1 MSARPS
7 VLTIGALHTGADD
20 GIVADAS
27 VLSDLACRPA
37 VVATCLV
44 PRSGDAALPLPPAL
58 FSAALAAGLD
68 EAPRATRVGA
78 IGDQD
83 VDALAALL
91 AGRAPDAIVLA
102 PELAALPVKRRDPLF
117 ACAAVVVV
125 RGGDL
130 RDLAGLQDLA
140 SRVRDEGARSV
151 LVAGASLRGRVVDLL
166 DEDGR
171 VTVFDTSRIQA
182 PWIPGLAGS
191 HVSALAAHLAHG
203 ESLVRA
209 AEAAQRY
216 VGLRLRRGR

>member
-7 VLTIGALHTGADD
+7 VLTIGALLTGADD
-20 GIVADAS
+20 GIVSDAS
-27 VLSDLACRPA
+27 VLSDLGCRPA
-37 VVATCLV
+37 VVPTCLV
-44 PRSGDAALPLPPAL
+44 PGSGEAALPLPPAV

-68 EAPRATRVGA
+68 EAPRASRVGE

-83 VDALAALL
+83 VESHAALL
-91 AGRAPDAIVLA
+91 ASRAPDGIVLA
-102 PELAALPVKRRDPLF
+102 PEAAALPALS
-117 ACAAVVVV
+117 ASAAVVVV

-130 RDLAGLQDLA
+130 RDLAALERLA
-140 SRVRDEGARSV
+140 SSVRGEGARSV

-166 DEDGR
+166 DEEGR

-182 PWIPGLAGS
+182 PRIPGLAGA
-191 HVSALAAHLAHG
+191 HVTALVAHLAHG